1 MSKKIYTRS
10 EAAYIVEMFEEVLS
24 DYNIHIPSF
33 EDDERGEDNMVGLY
47 GSTYYEL
54 LDSVEEAIIS
64 ILKRKNNRTEIITD
78 EFKPVDTE
86 YDIKTCITKD
96 SVVKI

>member
-47 GSTYYEL
+47 GSTYYGL
-54 LDSVEEAIIS
+54 LDSVEEAIIG
-64 ILKRKNNRTEIITD
+64 LLEEKQVNTEVITD
-78 EFKPVDTE
+78 EFKPV
-86 YDIKTCITKD
+86 
-96 SVVKI
+96 